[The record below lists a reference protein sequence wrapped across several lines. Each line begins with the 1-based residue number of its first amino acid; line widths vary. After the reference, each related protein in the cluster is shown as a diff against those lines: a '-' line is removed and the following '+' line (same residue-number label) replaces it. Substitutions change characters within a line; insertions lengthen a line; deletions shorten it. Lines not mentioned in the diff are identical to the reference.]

1 KVTEV
6 LAQSLGGW
14 LRVLPLT
21 VLFVLMLLI
30 YFYAHYG
37 FASITTHILSMYPA
51 FVGVLL
57 LQGAPP
63 WLAACSFAYF
73 ANLSAG
79 LTHYGT
85 TPAPIVFATG
95 YVSHR
100 TWWRI
105 GLLMSLVNVT
115 VWLAVG
121 LPWWKLWGLW

>member
-1 KVTEV
+1 
-6 LAQSLGGW
+6 
-14 LRVLPLT
+14 
-21 VLFVLMLLI
+21 MLLV

-37 FASITTHILSMYPA
+37 FASITTHVVSMYPA

-57 LQGAPP
+57 ERGASP
-63 WLAACSFAYF
+63 WLVTCVFAYF
-73 ANLSAG
+73 ANLCAG

-85 TPAPIVFATG
+85 THAPIVFGAG

-100 TWWRI
+100 DWWRI
-105 GLLMSLVNVT
+105 GFLVSLANVS